1 LAPHRRR
8 SAALLT
14 LLVLAA
20 LLRLALALAG
30 WPESD
35 SDEAT
40 IGLAALHIA
49 RDGAHPAYF
58 YGQDYMGT
66 LEAWLGAATFHVLGV
81 STFALRLGVIA
92 LTTAAFAAVYLLAV
106 TLYDR
111 RVALGTLALLVPG
124 SEPVLYNQVKAVG
137 GHAETLLFG
146 ALCLLLATRLARSA
160 GEPVA
165 SPWRRRAGFAGWG
178 LSAGLGLWSH
188 LLVAPF
194 VLASAAPLLAC
205 CRRELRGRAL
215 PWLLGGLLL
224 GGAPMWAHDLAAA
237 PGHRSSVAAALGV
250 RAAGGVP
257 GADPAPWSR
266 RLGATFLVSLPRW
279 SGATVACRVLPGSSG
294 SRPPEGSGALPC
306 RAVSGMTSG
315 CLLTLW
321 TASLWQALR
330 LPGRPDRQRAR
341 RAGRLALLGAAAL
354 TLALYAT
361 SPAPAVAPLTSI
373 RYLFGLLIATP
384 ALLAP
389 LLPDGGGAAP
399 PLTPP

>member
-1 LAPHRRR
+1 MAARWSDRGWAAPLALTVV
-8 SAALLT
+8 AALLR
-14 LLVLAA
+14 LVLAA
-20 LLRLALALAG
+20 LG
-30 WPESD
+30 WPATN

-40 IGLAALHIA
+40 MGLAALHIA

-66 LEAWLGAATFHVLGV
+66 LEAYLAAGAFRVLGV

-92 LTTAAFAAVYLLAV
+92 CSTAGLAVLYLLAV

-111 RVALGTLALLVPG
+111 RVALGSLGLLTLG
-124 SEPVLYNQVKAVG
+124 SEPMLDNQVIAVG

-146 ALCLLLATRLARSA
+146 ALCLLLAARLAQRPH
-160 GEPVA
+160 GPGPL
-165 SPWRRRAGFAGWG
+165 PWPRRAAFAGWG

-194 VLASAAPLLAC
+194 VGASALLLAGFC
-205 CRRELRGRAL
+205 GRELRGRAL
-215 PWLLGGLLL
+215 PWLLAGLLL
-224 GGAPMWAHDLAAA
+224 GGAPMLAHDLGAA
-237 PGHRSSVAAALGV
+237 PGHRSPEAVLRV
-250 RAAGGVP
+250 RGHGGLP
-257 GADPAPWSR
+257 ASEAAPWRR
-266 RLGATFLVSLPRW
+266 RLAGTFLVSLPRW

-306 RAVSGMTSG
+306 RAVSGVASG
-315 CLLTLW
+315 CLLALW
-321 TASLWQALR
+321 AASLRQALR
-330 LPGRPDRQRAR
+330 LPARPGRQRAR

-389 LLPDGGGAAP
+389 LLGRS
-399 PLTPP
+399 

>member
-1 LAPHRRR
+1 VAPRRR
-8 SAALLT
+8 RGAALLT

-30 WPESD
+30 WPETD

-66 LEAWLGAATFHVLGV
+66 LEAWLGAATFHLLGV

-146 ALCLLLATRLARSA
+146 ALCLLL
-160 GEPVA
+160 
-165 SPWRRRAGFAGWG
+165 
-178 LSAGLGLWSH
+178 
-188 LLVAPF
+188 
-194 VLASAAPLLAC
+194 
-205 CRRELRGRAL
+205 
-215 PWLLGGLLL
+215 L

-279 SGATVACRVLPGSSG
+279 SGATVACWVLPGSSG

-306 RAVSGMTSG
+306 RAVSGVASG
-315 CLLTLW
+315 GLLALW
-321 TASLWQALR
+321 AASLWQALR
-330 LPGRPDRQRAR
+330 LPPV
-341 RAGRLALLGAAAL
+341 RAGGARG
-354 TLALYAT
+354 
-361 SPAPAVAPLTSI
+361 AP
-373 RYLFGLLIATP
+373 
-384 ALLAP
+384 
-389 LLPDGGGAAP
+389 GGWRCWAP
-399 PLTPP
+399 PR